1 MPENSHGPSSPQPGW
16 YPVPQSPSLRWWDGQ
31 NWTDQWAPPPAT
43 PSNTSASVGFPA
55 TQSPPP
61 LQNKSPRPTDFQ
73 HLWNTE
79 QPAPNSITSTSATRL
94 AEASKRTRGRL
105 VIELV
110 ALGFLLLF
118 TTATVFGI
126 YRLLGFTDRG
136 TIVGNFVVAPALTAA
151 LGYFLFVRSRQY
163 AENDSR
169 GPSEG
174 ARLHRKTMLAG
185 GSIVLVAAMI
195 LAGFMTQQSST
206 PTLSGSELQTMM
218 REQLGPAAT
227 SGALTG
233 TIACPT
239 SRSYSDGD
247 VARCTMDM
255 QSGSQVVLVATIYR
269 TDNKW
274 RINLDV
280 G

>member
-1 MPENSHGPSSPQPGW
+1 MPENIHGPSSPQPGW

-43 PSNTSASVGFPA
+43 PPNTSTAVGFPA
-55 TQSPPP
+55 TQSTPP
-61 LQNKSPRPTDFQ
+61 LQNNSPQPTNFQ

-79 QPAPNSITSTSATRL
+79 HPASLTTTRPASTTPT
-94 AEASKRTRGRL
+94 EAPKRTGRRL

-136 TIVGNFVVAPALTAA
+136 TIVGNFIVAPILAAA
-151 LGYFLFVRSRQY
+151 LGYFLFARSRQY
-163 AENDSR
+163 GENDSR

-174 ARLHRKTMLAG
+174 ARLHRKIMLIG
-185 GSIVLVAAMI
+185 GSIVLVVAMI
-195 LAGFMTQQSST
+195 LAGFMTRQSST

-218 REQLGPAAT
+218 REQLGPAAA

-247 VARCTMDM
+247 VARCTMNM
-255 QSGSQVVLVATIYR
+255 LSGSQVILVATIYR

-274 RINLDV
+274 RINLDI